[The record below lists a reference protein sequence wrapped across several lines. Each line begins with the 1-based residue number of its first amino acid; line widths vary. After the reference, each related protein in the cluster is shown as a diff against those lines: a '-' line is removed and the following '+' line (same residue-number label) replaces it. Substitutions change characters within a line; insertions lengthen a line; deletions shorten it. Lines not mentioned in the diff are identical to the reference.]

1 MVLLGP
7 AEIAVTGSLAAG
19 RGAAVRRSSAQPTGS
34 GSPPSAA
41 VTFWALEWRARL
53 PLEACAGS
61 ELSGLVIVTP
71 VTDTP
76 EEFGERLKTEMAK
89 SGKIVRDANI
99 RAD

>member
-1 MVLLGP
+1 
-7 AEIAVTGSLAAG
+7 
-19 RGAAVRRSSAQPTGS
+19 
-34 GSPPSAA
+34 
-41 VTFWALEWRARL
+41 
-53 PLEACAGS
+53 
-61 ELSGLVIVTP
+61 VIVTP